1 MRIKDRSAH
10 DLRSIVAR
18 DHWESAERDDD
29 GAVLI
34 SALAAAFFPGTP
46 KFFGSLA
53 GALFSGRAVTIA
65 PTTRLA
71 GDCRGT

>member
-18 DHWESAERDDD
+18 DHWESAGRDDD

-34 SALAAAFFPGTP
+34 GALVEGFFPGTP
-46 KFFGSLA
+46 KFFGSFG
-53 GALFSGRAVTIA
+53 GAFSSGAMTIA

-71 GDCRGT
+71 GD

>member
-10 DLRSIVAR
+10 DLRSIIAR
-18 DHWESAERDDD
+18 DRGESAGRDDD

-34 SALAAAFFPGTP
+34 GALVEDFFPGTP
-46 KFFGSLA
+46 KFFGAFA
-53 GALFSGRAVTIA
+53 GALFSGEAMTIA

-71 GDCRGT
+71 GD